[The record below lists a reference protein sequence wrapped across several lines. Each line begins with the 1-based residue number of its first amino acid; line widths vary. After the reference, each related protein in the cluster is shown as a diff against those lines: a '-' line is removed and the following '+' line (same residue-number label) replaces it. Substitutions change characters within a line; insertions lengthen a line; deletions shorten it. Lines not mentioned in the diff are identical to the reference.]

1 MPIPRL
7 DNQIILLAFVVVT
20 GVAVLLQAIILLA
33 IFSAVRK
40 AVASFREEA
49 ENLRTSVMPVIYDT
63 RDLLAN
69 TQGTMTNLQAFL
81 TDAQTFLNRVS
92 PKVESVAADVV
103 EITNTLRV
111 QTAEMQSSALE
122 MMERVHRQ
130 SDRVD
135 GMITD
140 FLNTVDR
147 AGGFVAE
154 TVSRPVRQISGIL
167 RSAKAVVESLR
178 GHRNGASSV
187 SAFHR

>member
-7 DNQIILLAFVVVT
+7 DNQIILLAFIAVT
-20 GVAVLLQAIILLA
+20 GLAVLLQAILLLA

-49 ENLRTSVMPVIYDT
+49 ENLRTSIMPVIYDT

-154 TVSRPVRQISGIL
+154 TVSRPVRQISGVL
-167 RSAKAVVESLR
+167 RSAKAIVESLR
-178 GHRNGASSV
+178 GHRNGAPTV
-187 SAFHR
+187 SDFHR